1 MSKRADM
8 ASDNSSSPEGS
19 KGPQGPEDQG
29 EICEGR
35 RVFMEIQIK
44 FSRADLAREFVK
56 RHRLKGSSIPIIA
69 SYIQDTIDNHTP
81 DDPVTPPSPEAPPPI
96 TTPGRSDILVVFE
109 DDDAADLAR
118 EFVKRHRLKGSSIP
132 IIASYIQD
140 TIDNHTPDDPV
151 TPPSPESSPSHNY
164 SPFHN
169 LNANPWNRPKKTPSS
184 KNGLKRAQSAM
195 PSASSDTWGAT
206 LTPDSKR

>member
-44 FSRADLAREFVK
+44 FSR
-56 RHRLKGSSIPIIA
+56 
-69 SYIQDTIDNHTP
+69 
-81 DDPVTPPSPEAPPPI
+81 
-96 TTPGRSDILVVFE
+96 GRSDILVVFE

-206 LTPDSKR
+206 LTPDSKRLPRTQSDMPTWTHNWGATS